1 MNRKIPWF
9 RLLYLICLLMGLL
22 LSWTT
27 HPQTRVWAR
36 SVAQDGR
43 VVYVLTFEGPVTP
56 VLEQYIVDNI
66 EEAQLNGVDALIL
79 ELDTPGG
86 SVDVTKSITQKM
98 LASSI
103 PIIVYVAP
111 LGAHAGSAGT
121 FITLAGHAAAMAP
134 GSGIGAASPISSS
147 GQDIG
152 ETLEAKVENMLSA
165 DIENLASRR
174 GDEAVEWAIAAVRE
188 AEAATAEQA
197 LELGVIDAIAQDI
210 PDLLMQLDGF
220 EVNVQG
226 EAQPL
231 EIRDAFVVA
240 QELNPIQRFLH
251 FIADPTIASL
261 LFSLGSLGLILEL
274 RSPGFG
280 VPGIVGFVCLLLAFY
295 ALGQLEANFTGLA
308 LIGLSL
314 VLFAAEL
321 FTPTFGVLAVGG
333 IISFILGAILLF
345 DTPGIQVPWV
355 AVVTLA
361 IGLGAFSFFAGS
373 MGLVAQ
379 RRRAKTGGDDLIG
392 RTGTARQTFRTG
404 ERGDIFVYGE
414 WWKAKLDGT
423 IADSTVNEGAEVEI
437 VDRDGYTLVVR
448 PVG

>member
-1 MNRKIPWF
+1 MNRKITWF
-9 RLLYLICLLMGLL
+9 RVLYLTCFLLGIL
-22 LSWTT
+22 LSLTAPT
-27 HPQTRVWAR
+27 QTRILAR
-36 SVAQDGR
+36 SDAQDGR

-98 LASSI
+98 LVSPI

-134 GSGIGAASPISSS
+134 GSSIGAASPITSG

-174 GDEAVEWAIAAVRE
+174 GEDAVEWAIAAVRE

-197 LELGVIDAIAQDI
+197 LELGVIDVIAQDV
-210 PDLLMQLDGF
+210 PDLLEQLDGF
-220 EVNVQG
+220 DVEIQG
-226 EAQPL
+226 ETQPL
-231 EIRDAFVVA
+231 EIRDAFIIA
-240 QELNPIQRFLH
+240 QELNPIQRLLH

-280 VPGIVGFVCLLLAFY
+280 VPGIVGFVYC
-295 ALGQLEANFTGLA
+295 
-308 LIGLSL
+308 S
-314 VLFAAEL
+314 
-321 FTPTFGVLAVGG
+321 P
-333 IISFILGAILLF
+333 
-345 DTPGIQVPWV
+345 
-355 AVVTLA
+355 
-361 IGLGAFSFFAGS
+361 S
-373 MGLVAQ
+373 MHW
-379 RRRAKTGGDDLIG
+379 D
-392 RTGTARQTFRTG
+392 
-404 ERGDIFVYGE
+404 
-414 WWKAKLDGT
+414 
-423 IADSTVNEGAEVEI
+423 N
-437 VDRDGYTLVVR
+437 
-448 PVG
+448 